1 MRICRIASPSFLR
14 HDRESRMTEPKSEV
28 LTMSTK
34 VIALANQKGGVG
46 KTTTAVNLA
55 AYLARRKQNVLLIDL
70 DPQANATSG
79 VGLEKEEGGSIYA
92 ALLGEADVRTL
103 IKPTDTK
110 RLHVIPSELDLAGCE
125 VAIARMDN
133 YLHCLRNAI
142 KPIVDQD
149 EYDLI
154 LFDCPPSI
162 GILFMNAL
170 YAADSVII
178 PMQAEYLALEGLSV
192 IFNLIGKVR
201 DAGNPG
207 LRIEGIVMTMCD
219 LRTNLAQQV
228 VDEVKKHFG
237 EAIYETLIPRSV
249 RLSEAPSYGQPIIQ
263 YAPLSKGALAYRAL
277 AKEVLKRQ
285 NNISAP
291 DPEVIPDAAASGN
304 DLAEQN

>member
-1 MRICRIASPSFLR
+1 
-14 HDRESRMTEPKSEV
+14 
-28 LTMSTK
+28 MSTK

-55 AYLARRKQNVLLIDL
+55 ACLAKRKQNVLLIDL

-79 VGLEKEEGGSIYA
+79 LGLEKEEGASIYA

-103 IKPTDTK
+103 VKPTGTK
-110 RLHVIPSELDLAGCE
+110 RLHMIPSELDLAGCE

-133 YLHCLRNAI
+133 YLHCLKNALQ
-142 KPIVDQD
+142 PIIDQD
-149 EYDLI
+149 EYDII

-170 YAADSVII
+170 YAANSVII

-192 IFNLIGKVR
+192 IMNLIEQVR

-228 VDEVKKHFG
+228 VEEVKKHFG
-237 EAIYETLIPRSV
+237 TSIYETLIPRTV
-249 RLSEAPSYGQPIIQ
+249 RLSEAPSYGQPISK
-263 YAPLSKGALAYRAL
+263 YAPISKGALAYRSL
-277 AKEVLKRQ
+277 AREFLKRQ
-285 NNISAP
+285 NS
-291 DPEVIPDAAASGN
+291 
-304 DLAEQN
+304 

>member
-1 MRICRIASPSFLR
+1 
-14 HDRESRMTEPKSEV
+14 
-28 LTMSTK
+28 MSTK

-55 AYLARRKQNVLLIDL
+55 ACLAKRKQNVLLIDL

-79 VGLEKEEGGSIYA
+79 LGLEKEEGASIYT

-103 IKPTDTK
+103 IKPTGTK
-110 RLHVIPSELDLAGCE
+110 RLHMIPSELDLAGCE

-133 YLHCLRNAI
+133 YLHCLKNALQ
-142 KPIVDQD
+142 PIIDQD
-149 EYDLI
+149 EYDII

-192 IFNLIGKVR
+192 IMNLIEQVR

-228 VDEVKKHFG
+228 IDEVKKHFG
-237 EAIYETLIPRSV
+237 DSIYETLIPRSV
-249 RLSEAPSYGQPIIQ
+249 RLSEAPSYGQPVIK
-263 YAPLSKGALAYRAL
+263 YAPLSKGAMAYRAL
-277 AKEVLKRQ
+277 AKEVLTRQ
-285 NNISAP
+285 NKAPAPEPEPSSIYAVP
-291 DPEVIPDAAASGN
+291 DPEPEPFEPDV
-304 DLAEQN
+304 

>member
-1 MRICRIASPSFLR
+1 
-14 HDRESRMTEPKSEV
+14 
-28 LTMSTK
+28 MSTK

-55 AYLARRKQNVLLIDL
+55 SCLAKRKQNILLIDL

-79 VGLEKEEGGSIYA
+79 VGLEKEEGASIYS
-92 ALLGEADVRTL
+92 ALLGEADARTL
-103 IKPTDTK
+103 VKPTGIK
-110 RLHVIPSELDLAGCE
+110 RLHMIPSELDLAGSE

-133 YLHCLRNAI
+133 YLHCLKNALRT
-142 KPIVDQD
+142 VVEQD
-149 EYDLI
+149 EYDYI

-192 IFNLIGKVR
+192 ILSLIDQVR
-201 DAGNPG
+201 EAGNPG

-237 EAIYETLIPRSV
+237 DKIYQTLIPRSV
-249 RLSEAPSYGQPIIQ
+249 RLSEAPSYGQPVIK
-263 YAPLSKGALAYRAL
+263 YAPLSKGAMAYRAL
-277 AKEVLKRQ
+277 AKEVLARENQ
-285 NNISAP
+285 TPEPEPEPTPIHSVPGANPETLESAA
-291 DPEVIPDAAASGN
+291 EN
-304 DLAEQN
+304 DLAGEAQESIL

>member
-1 MRICRIASPSFLR
+1 
-14 HDRESRMTEPKSEV
+14 
-28 LTMSTK
+28 MSTK

-55 AYLARRKQNVLLIDL
+55 ACLAKRKQNVLLIDL

-79 VGLEKEEGGSIYA
+79 VGMDKEEGASIYA
-92 ALLGEADVRTL
+92 ALLGEADARTL
-103 IKPTDTK
+103 IKPTDMK
-110 RLHVIPSELDLAGCE
+110 RLHMIPSELDLAGCE

-133 YLHCLRNAI
+133 YLHCLKNAL
-142 KPIVDQD
+142 KPIVEQD
-149 EYDLI
+149 EYDII

-192 IFNLIGKVR
+192 IMSLIGQVR

-237 EAIYETLIPRSV
+237 ESIYSTLIPRSV
-249 RLSEAPSYGQPIIQ
+249 RLSEAPSYGQPVIR
-263 YAPLSKGALAYRAL
+263 YAPLSKGAQAYRAL

-285 NNISAP
+285 SKTPAPVPDNSSVYTVP
-291 DPEVIPDAAASGN
+291 DPEPEPFESAAEN
-304 DLAEQN
+304 NLADRS

>member
-1 MRICRIASPSFLR
+1 
-14 HDRESRMTEPKSEV
+14 
-28 LTMSTK
+28 MSTK

-55 AYLARRKQNVLLIDL
+55 ACLAKRKQNVLLIDL

-79 VGLEKEEGGSIYA
+79 VGLEKEEGASIYS

-103 IKPTDTK
+103 VKPTGTK
-110 RLHVIPSELDLAGCE
+110 RLHMIPSELDLAGCE

-133 YLHCLRNAI
+133 YLHCLKNALQPLI
-142 KPIVDQD
+142 DQD
-149 EYDLI
+149 EYDII

-192 IFNLIGKVR
+192 IMSLIEQVR

-207 LRIEGIVMTMCD
+207 LSIEGIVMTMCD

-228 VDEVKKHFG
+228 IEEVQKHFG
-237 EAIYETLIPRSV
+237 DAIYKTLIPRTV
-249 RLSEAPSYGQPIIQ
+249 RLSEAPSHGQTITQ

-277 AKEVLKRQ
+277 AKEVLARE
-285 NNISAP
+285 NRAPISEPLQSAT
-291 DPEVIPDAAASGN
+291 EN
-304 DLAEQN
+304 DLADEG

>member
-1 MRICRIASPSFLR
+1 
-14 HDRESRMTEPKSEV
+14 
-28 LTMSTK
+28 MSTK

-55 AYLARRKQNVLLIDL
+55 ACLAKRKQNVLLIDL

-79 VGLEKEEGGSIYA
+79 VGLEKEEGASIYS

-103 IKPTDTK
+103 VKPTGTK
-110 RLHVIPSELDLAGCE
+110 RLHMIPSELDLAGCE

-133 YLHCLRNAI
+133 YLHCLKNALQPLI
-142 KPIVDQD
+142 DQD
-149 EYDLI
+149 EYDII

-192 IFNLIGKVR
+192 IMSLIEQVR

-207 LRIEGIVMTMCD
+207 LSIEGIVMTMCD

-228 VDEVKKHFG
+228 IEEVQKHFG
-237 EAIYETLIPRSV
+237 DSIYQTLIPRTV
-249 RLSEAPSYGQPIIQ
+249 RLSEAPSHGQTITQ

-277 AKEVLKRQ
+277 AKEVLARE
-285 NNISAP
+285 NRAPISEPLQSAT
-291 DPEVIPDAAASGN
+291 EN
-304 DLAEQN
+304 DLADEG

>member
-1 MRICRIASPSFLR
+1 
-14 HDRESRMTEPKSEV
+14 
-28 LTMSTK
+28 MSTK

-55 AYLARRKQNVLLIDL
+55 ACLAKRKQNVLLIDI

-79 VGLEKEEGGSIYA
+79 LGIDKEEGASIYS
-92 ALLGEADVRTL
+92 ALLGEADARTQ
-103 IKPTDTK
+103 IKPTGIK
-110 RLHVIPSELDLAGCE
+110 RLHLIPSELDLAGCE

-133 YLHCLRNAI
+133 YLHCLKDAL

-149 EYDLI
+149 EYDVI

-170 YAADSVII
+170 YAADSVVI

-192 IFNLIGKVR
+192 ILTLVDQVR

-207 LRIEGIVMTMCD
+207 LSIEGIVMTMCD

-228 VDEVKKHFG
+228 LEEVKKHFG
-237 EAIYETLIPRSV
+237 DALYETLIPRTI
-249 RLSEAPSYGQPIIQ
+249 RLSEAPSYGLPIIQ
-263 YAPLSKGALAYRAL
+263 YAPISKGALAYMKL
-277 AKEVLKRQ
+277 AKEFLNRQ
-285 NNISAP
+285 KNTPASLEP
-291 DPEVIPDAAASGN
+291 DPFDSGIS
-304 DLAEQN
+304 E

>member
-1 MRICRIASPSFLR
+1 
-14 HDRESRMTEPKSEV
+14 
-28 LTMSTK
+28 MSTN

-55 AYLARRKQNVLLIDL
+55 ACLAARKQNVLLIDL

-79 VGLEKEEGGSIYA
+79 VGLEKEEGASIYA
-92 ALLGEADVRTL
+92 ALLGEADARTL
-103 IKPTDTK
+103 IKPTSTK
-110 RLHVIPSELDLAGCE
+110 RLHMIPSELDLAGCE

-133 YLHCLRNAI
+133 YLHCLKNAL

-149 EYDLI
+149 EYDVI

-192 IFNLIGKVR
+192 IMNLIEQVR

-228 VDEVKKHFG
+228 IDEVKKHFG
-237 EAIYETLIPRSV
+237 DSIYETLIPRSV
-249 RLSEAPSYGQPIIQ
+249 RLSEAPSYGQPVIK
-263 YAPLSKGALAYRAL
+263 YAPLSKGAMAYRAL
-277 AKEVLKRQ
+277 AKEVLTRQ
-285 NNISAP
+285 NKAPAPEPEPSSIYAVP
-291 DPEVIPDAAASGN
+291 DPEPEPFEPDV
-304 DLAEQN
+304 

>member
-1 MRICRIASPSFLR
+1 M
-14 HDRESRMTEPKSEV
+14 
-28 LTMSTK
+28 
-34 VIALANQKGGVG
+34 IALANQKGGVG

-55 AYLARRKQNVLLIDL
+55 ACLAKRRLNILLIDL

-79 VGLEKEEGGSIYA
+79 IGLEKEEGASIYA

-103 IKPTDTK
+103 VKPTQIK
-110 RLHVIPSELDLAGCE
+110 RLHMIPSELDLAGCE

-133 YLHCLRNAI
+133 YLHCLKNAL
-142 KPIVDQD
+142 KPLVDQD
-149 EYDLI
+149 AYDYI

-192 IFNLIGKVR
+192 IFSLIDQVR

-207 LRIEGIVMTMCD
+207 LSIEGIVMTMCD

-228 VDEVKKHFG
+228 IAEVQKHFG
-237 EAIYETLIPRSV
+237 DKIYKTLIPRSV
-249 RLSEAPSYGQPIIQ
+249 RLSEAPSYGQPVIT
-263 YAPLSKGALAYRAL
+263 YAPLSKGALAYRSL
-277 AKEVLKRQ
+277 AKEVQTRQ
-285 NNISAP
+285 NKRSVPNVKP
-291 DPEVIPDAAASGN
+291 
-304 DLAEQN
+304 